1 MALNKGISAACLCLL
16 VAALGCTPGEPDQ
29 EDRDACLAAG
39 HAPESEAFDAC
50 LQERLA
56 QKFARP
62 AGEEIDDLRTR
73 IGPRF

>member
-1 MALNKGISAACLCLL
+1 MALSKTISGVCLCLVL
-16 VAALGCTPGEPDQ
+16 AALGCAPAEPSQ
-29 EDRDACLAAG
+29 EDRDACIAAG
-39 HAPESEAFDAC
+39 HAPGSDAFEAC